1 MAIRNRKADKIKFG
15 YFRTESMAEQFVEHY
30 KKFRMKKD
38 ADAKFFVVKRNRK
51 KAGQKTYEAYC
62 LIPR

>member
-15 YFRTESMAEQFVEHY
+15 YFRRNESMAEQFVEHY

-38 ADAKFFVVKRNRK
+38 AR
-51 KAGQKTYEAYC
+51 C
-62 LIPR
+62 

>member
-1 MAIRNRKADKIKFG
+1 
-15 YFRTESMAEQFVEHY
+15 MAEVFEHY

-51 KAGQKTYEAYC
+51 RQVKKPTRRTA
-62 LIPR
+62 